1 MSNSINTSNAPR
13 TVPTKKESFNGK
25 QVQPFKSESFTRLL
39 QLIEKK
45 FKKMEPSFK
54 QLEQKVESYLKNHKN
69 LFQLIEEEQS
79 LSGKDPNQFSE
90 QQISDMKEL
99 KGCLMMLQECS
110 KILTAVDK
118 YIDGLKRL
126 MDKIAQGVYVQSPEQ
141 YLNLVFQNEGKLIPP
156 QVPGTGTTSK
166 L

>member
-13 TVPTKKESFNGK
+13 TVSTEKEISNGK
-25 QVQPFKSESFTRLL
+25 QVQPFKSKSFIRFL
-39 QLIEKK
+39 
-45 FKKMEPSFK
+45 
-54 QLEQKVESYLKNHKN
+54 
-69 LFQLIEEEQS
+69 QLIEEEQS
-79 LSGKDPNQFSE
+79 LSGKDPNQFSD

-110 KILTAVDK
+110 KILTPVDK

-126 MDKIAQGVYVQSPEQ
+126 MDKIAQGVYIQSPEQ
-141 YLNLVFQNEGKLIPP
+141 YLNLVFKNEGKLIIP
-156 QVPGTGTTSK
+156 QAPRTGTTSK